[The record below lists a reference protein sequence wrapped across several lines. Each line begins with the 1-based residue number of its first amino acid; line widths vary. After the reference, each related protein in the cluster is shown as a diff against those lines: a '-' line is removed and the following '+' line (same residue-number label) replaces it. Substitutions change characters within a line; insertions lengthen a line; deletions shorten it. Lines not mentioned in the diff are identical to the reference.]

1 MVNIAIHLELKFNSI
16 QIQLKRK
23 LWMQIGGEGFENLFV
38 NMMLKNKLKKDPNSR
53 KHLSMPLYLGMAS
66 DNYNLWNM
74 KLSYLNQL
82 WLISGI
88 FTYLLFFGEISLY
101 IPTLYNKFPHF
112 LSSHPLF
119 IKNWIS
125 YKMKA
130 W

>member
-1 MVNIAIHLELKFNSI
+1 LSVAV
-16 QIQLKRK
+16 KRK

-82 WLISGI
+82 
-88 FTYLLFFGEISLY
+88 
-101 IPTLYNKFPHF
+101 
-112 LSSHPLF
+112 
-119 IKNWIS
+119 
-125 YKMKA
+125 
-130 W
+130 